1 MPQSTTNQNMRHT
14 PRFVEYVDIFS
25 REDIIPSAG
34 SKDNILLFD
43 TFSGINPLDP
53 LKDTPPTKI
62 YQSVSYYLMEGEI
75 TFDINGKEKTVT
87 RSTLVNIMPENIIK
101 ATHVS
106 PNIRYFMV
114 VTYPKVS
121 NQIFKEIGLTY
132 SNARLSLQHFI
143 TPIDVQQMQDMLRI
157 YTDIKRDLRGPDYE
171 YKPEFIRCLLNS
183 MMVKNINIHQYDP
196 LPLEGNSNSRQY
208 DVYCRFLS
216 LLNKHTVEHRTVRFY
231 AEALGISSKYL
242 SYVCTCYSKK
252 NASAWIDEAVIQKAK
267 AMILVHH
274 YSLSETSESLQFPT
288 VSSFS
293 RFFKRITGITPRE
306 FIRKESK

>member
-1 MPQSTTNQNMRHT
+1 MTDSTFNKTMRHT

-34 SKDNILLFD
+34 TKDNMLLFD
-43 TFSGINPLDP
+43 TFNESNPLAQLHDAP
-53 LKDTPPTKI
+53 STRI
-62 YQSVSYYLMEGEI
+62 YQSINFYLMEGEVAI
-75 TFDINGKEKTVT
+75 VINGKEKTVT
-87 RSTLVNIMPENIIK
+87 RSTVVNIMPENTFK
-101 ATHVS
+101 LKFVN
-106 PNIRYFMV
+106 PNSRYFMV
-114 VTYPKVS
+114 VTYPKLT

-143 TPIDVQQMQDMLRI
+143 TPVSTLQMQDMLRI
-157 YTDIKRDLRGPDYE
+157 YTDIKRDLRGPDYTYKAE
-171 YKPEFIRCLLNS
+171 YVRCLLNA
-183 MMVKNINIHQYDP
+183 MMVKNINIHKYDP

-216 LLNKHTVEHRTVRFY
+216 LLNKHAVEHRTVLFY
-231 AEALGISSKYL
+231 ANTLGISSKYL
-242 SYVCTCYSKK
+242 SYVCTCYSRR

-274 YSLSETSESLQFPT
+274 YSLSETSDALHFPT

-293 RFFKRITGITPRE
+293 RFFKRVTNETPKMYLQ
-306 FIRKESK
+306 KEQK